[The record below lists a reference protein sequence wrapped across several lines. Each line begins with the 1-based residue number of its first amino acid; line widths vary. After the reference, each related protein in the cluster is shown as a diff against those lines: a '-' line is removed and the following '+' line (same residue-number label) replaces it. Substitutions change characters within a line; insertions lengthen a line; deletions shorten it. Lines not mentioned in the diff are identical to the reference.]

1 MMRRAA
7 VLGGLLLTAGL
18 VITGC
23 NKDSTTSPDTSGSG
37 QAPVGVTNEQSAM
50 QYFAANDEFVTNDE
64 KAFAD
69 NMIAPTDYN
78 DAVQKTD
85 AAITPLRW
93 GRFITS
99 VTRTTTVVS
108 TSDTMSVVH
117 VDRMISGTLKIKT
130 TIGGVDTTISKAFSD
145 TSGRNVIFRRV
156 ARDTRRFWLNWMPVA
171 TTLVNGLTNPQPAGS
186 AIMIAQVMI
195 NGGGDTITITDPEST
210 WLRYK
215 WLNIFHGGRADVPQL
230 VVGDSIFV
238 TATVKS
244 QSADTDVVVLR
255 HGFGSARFG
264 RARMTLISQTGPD
277 ADGFYT
283 KIYQKHIQPR
293 MGMGSLNV
301 GVDALTKAT
310 LYDDVAPYSVSW
322 WGIPYRMM

>member
-1 MMRRAA
+1 MKRTVA

-23 NKDSTTSPDTSGSG
+23 NRGNNTTSPDDSS

-50 QYFAANDEFVTNDE
+50 QYFAAIDEFVTNDE
-64 KAFAD
+64 RAFAD
-69 NMIAPTDYN
+69 NLMAPTDYN
-78 DAVQKTD
+78 DAFQKTD
-85 AAITPLRW
+85 AAIAPLRW

-99 VTRTTTVVS
+99 VSRTTTVVAAN
-108 TSDTMSVVH
+108 DTMSVVH
-117 VDRMISGTLKIKT
+117 VTRVVSGTLKIRT
-130 TIGGVDTTISKAFSD
+130 TIGGADTTIAKALTD

-156 ARDTRRFWLNWMPVA
+156 ARDSRRFWLNWMPVA
-171 TTLVNGLTNPQPAGS
+171 TTLVNGMTSPQPAGS
-186 AIMIAQVMI
+186 AIMITQVMI
-195 NGGGDTITITDPEST
+195 RGGSDTITITDPEGT

-230 VVGDSIFV
+230 VAGDSIFV

-244 QSADTDVVVLR
+244 QAADTDLVVLR
-255 HGFGSARFG
+255 HGFGSPRFG

-277 ADGFYT
+277 VDGFYT
-283 KIYQKHIQPR
+283 RIYQKHIQPR
-293 MGMGSLNV
+293 LGLGSLNV
-301 GVDALTKAT
+301 GVDAMTRAT

>member
-1 MMRRAA
+1 MIRRAA

-23 NKDSTTSPDTSGSG
+23 NKDNNATSPDASG
-37 QAPVGVTNEQSAM
+37 QAPAGVTNEQSAM

-69 NMIAPTDYN
+69 NTVAPTDYN
-78 DAVQKTD
+78 DAFQKTH

-99 VTRTTTVVS
+99 QTRTTTVVF
-108 TSDTMSVVH
+108 TNDTMSVVH
-117 VDRMISGTLKIKT
+117 VDRIISGLLKIKT
-130 TIGGVDTTISKAFSD
+130 TIGGTDTTIAKAFTD

-156 ARDTRRFWLNWMPVA
+156 ASDARRFWLNWVPVA
-171 TTLVNGLTNPQPAGS
+171 TTLVNGLTNPQPAGN
-186 AIMIAQVMI
+186 AILITQVMI
-195 NGGGDTITITDPEST
+195 NGGGDTITITDPEAT

-230 VVGDSIFV
+230 AAGDSIFV

-255 HGFGSARFG
+255 HGFGSLRFG
-264 RARMTLISQTGPD
+264 RNRMTLISQTGPD
-277 ADGFYT
+277 GDGFYT

-293 MGMGSLNV
+293 LGLGSLNV
-301 GVDALTKAT
+301 GVDALTRGT
-310 LYDDVAPYSVSW
+310 LYDDTAPYSVSW